1 MMQPILPA
9 FTIHQEEEKIWFVIL
24 EGELTGVMF
33 HIVEPSNDSDN
44 GLMFDVSTNRFFE
57 GNFEEQSEKIEE
69 LIHSFIDFAF
79 ADVAKAIE
87 QKLYD
92 EK

>member
-1 MMQPILPA
+1 MQPTLPA

-24 EGELTGVMF
+24 EGDLTGVMF
-33 HIVEPSNDSDN
+33 HIVESVNNS
-44 GLMFDVSTNRFFE
+44 GLMFDVSTNQFFE

-69 LIHSFIDFAF
+69 LIHNFIDFAF
-79 ADVAKAIE
+79 ADVAKSIE
-87 QKLYD
+87 QQLHD